1 MPLPATGPSDTKR
14 LVGGISADTHRICQ
28 ELGLIWAM
36 DIPRGDLP
44 FIERPDPAGD
54 PLVQLPPA
62 AQWDD
67 YNFFVDK
74 MLTPNQAYEF
84 WRDDLDV
91 IRAEGS
97 LMCLTMHPF
106 VSGRPAPSRALV
118 RLIDYAID
126 LGDVW
131 LARADQIAEWWLSQ
145 KQSGQ

>member
-1 MPLPATGPSDTKR
+1 
-14 LVGGISADTHRICQ
+14 
-28 ELGLIWAM
+28 M

-44 FIERPDPAGD
+44 FLMRPDASRD
-54 PLVQLPPA
+54 PLVQLPPSA
-62 AQWDD
+62 HWDD
-67 YNFFVDK
+67 YSFFVDK
-74 MLTPNQAYEF
+74 MMTPGQTFEF

-106 VSGRPAPSRALV
+106 VSGRPGPSRALV

-131 LARADQIAEWWLSQ
+131 LARADQIADWWLQQYAS
-145 KQSGQ
+145 